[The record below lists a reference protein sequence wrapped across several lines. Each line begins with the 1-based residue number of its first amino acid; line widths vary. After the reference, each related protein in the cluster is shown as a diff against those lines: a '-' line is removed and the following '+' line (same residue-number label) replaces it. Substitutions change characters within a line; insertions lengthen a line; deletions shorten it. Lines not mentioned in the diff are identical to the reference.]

1 MKIIA
6 TKTDQKEISANVVAI
21 LRAAAAVGALMA
33 TVGVA
38 QAQTTLEE
46 VIVTAQRRDQ
56 NLQEVGVSVTALSAE
71 RIRDLGIT
79 NSTDIGRV
87 APGVVFT
94 ATTAGTASA
103 MSMRGISQ
111 SDFSAVQEAPNSIY
125 YDDVYLSA
133 SGAASFST
141 FDLERIEVL
150 RGPQG
155 TLFGRNATGGLA
167 RFVTAKPT
175 STFEGYGEVGVGAF
189 NGYWVEG
196 AVSGPFSDRVRGRL
210 AVKQEQADGWW
221 ENRAPGGKDTMET
234 NALGVRGQL
243 EFDVTEKLLARL
255 SIGYSKQ
262 PRHLAGTYK
271 SRNFYFDGTGVP
283 TPQQEN
289 LDAWGTGPGNNLYGY
304 RDPYADGQTS
314 AFENRGFLESDSS
327 SPTLMLQWTLGST
340 TLTSITNYT
349 EFSSEYAEEID
360 GSPIDFAAAT
370 ARQSLRQWS
379 QEIRGAGSIGS
390 HEWTAGVYYLD
401 IEMSTFGDFF
411 FPMLAGSDFAYD
423 NYQTMNQQTNSLATF
438 GQVEWQL
445 GERLTLITG
454 IRYTYDEKT
463 FDSQVYFRELGN
475 GYSGGAG
482 TSVFPPPGLLV
493 YDFQKATAGNLA
505 EQNEGLWSGKIQLDY
520 KPESG
525 GLLYAGVSRGV
536 KGAGFNGNLGGGLSN
551 EDTPF
556 GSESVM
562 TFELGSKFD
571 LLDKTLRLNSS
582 VYYYNYS
589 DYQGYAFNGLQGLV
603 GNYDGRFFGAELEIQ
618 ANLPGDV
625 LASIAAS
632 YSDTQL
638 SDVRTAYFGVKDVE
652 AVLAP
657 QWIVNGFM
665 RKDFQIGS
673 GRLAALWSFDYVS
686 ERYASVDNNP
696 ATFIDDS
703 VVQNLRF
710 TYTLDDS
717 GLEFAAFVNNVTDTD
732 RQTFVY
738 DVVGTG
744 GITGNLYDRPR
755 TWGLSVRKSF

>member
-1 MKIIA
+1 MMIIA
-6 TKTDQKEISANVVAI
+6 TMTDQKAISANVVAI
-21 LRAAAAVGALMA
+21 LRAAAAVGALMT

-38 QAQTTLEE
+38 EAQTALEE
-46 VIVTAQRRDQ
+46 IIVTAQRREQ
-56 NLQEVGVSVTALSAE
+56 SLQEVGVSVTALSAE

-79 NSTDIGRV
+79 NSADIGRV
-87 APGVVFT
+87 APSVVFT
-94 ATTAGTASA
+94 ATTAGTGSA
-103 MSMRGISQ
+103 LSMRGISQ
-111 SDFSAVQEAPNSIY
+111 SDFSAIQEAPNSIY

-155 TLFGRNATGGLA
+155 TLFGRNSTGGLA
-167 RFVTAKPT
+167 RFITAKPT

-189 NGYWVEG
+189 NGYWIEG

-234 NALGVRGQL
+234 NALGVRGHL
-243 EFDVTEKLLARL
+243 EFDVTDKLLARL
-255 SIGYSKQ
+255 SISYSEQ
-262 PRHLAGTYK
+262 PRHLVGTYK
-271 SRNFYFDGTGVP
+271 SRNFYFDDNGVP
-283 TPQQEN
+283 TPQPAD
-289 LDAWGTGPGNNLYGY
+289 LDAWGTGPGNNLFGY

-314 AFENRGFLESDSS
+314 AFENRGFLKSDSS

-340 TLTSITNYT
+340 TLTSVTNYT
-349 EFSSEYAEEID
+349 DFTSDYAEEID

-370 ARQSLRQWS
+370 ARQSVRQWS
-379 QEIRGAGSIGS
+379 QEFKGAGSIGS
-390 HEWTAGVYYLD
+390 HSWTAGVYYLD
-401 IEMSTFGDFF
+401 IDTSTFGDFF
-411 FPMLAGSDFAYD
+411 FPTFSGSDFAYD
-423 NYQTMNQQTNSLATF
+423 NYQTMNQQTNSLAAF

-445 GERLTLITG
+445 GDRLTLITG

-475 GYSGGAG
+475 GYSGGTG

-493 YDFQKATAGNLA
+493 YDFRKATVGKLA
-505 EQNEGLWSGKIQLDY
+505 EQNEGLWSGKVQLDY
-520 KPESG
+520 KPEAG
-525 GLLYAGVSRGV
+525 GLLYAGISRGV

-556 GSESVM
+556 DSESV
-562 TFELGSKFD
+562 TTYELGGKFD
-571 LLDKTLRLNSS
+571 VMDNRLRLNSS
-582 VYYYNYS
+582 VYYYDYS
-589 DYQGYAFNGLQGLV
+589 DYQGYAFNGTQGVV
-603 GNYDGRFFGAELEIQ
+603 GNYDGRFFGAELEMQ

-638 SDVRTAYFGVKDVE
+638 SDVPTAYFGVRDVE

-657 QWIVNGFM
+657 EWIVNGFV

-673 GRLAALWSFDYVS
+673 GSLAALWSFDYVS

-703 VVQNLRF
+703 VAHNLRL

-717 GLEFAAFVNNVTDTD
+717 GLEFAAFVNNVADTD

-738 DVVGTG
+738 DVVGVG
-744 GITGNLYDRPR
+744 GFTGNLYDRPR

>member
-1 MKIIA
+1 MTIIA

-21 LRAAAAVGALMA
+21 LRAATAVGALMV
-33 TVGVA
+33 TVGMA
-38 QAQTTLEE
+38 QAQTALEE
-46 VIVTAQRRDQ
+46 VIVTAQRREQ

-111 SDFSAVQEAPNSIY
+111 SDFSAMQEAPNSIY

-175 STFEGYGEVGVGAF
+175 STFEGYAEVGVGAF

-196 AVSGPFSDRVRGRL
+196 AVSAPLSDRLRSRL

-234 NALGVRGQL
+234 NALGVRGQF
-243 EFDVTEKLLARL
+243 EFDVTENLLARL

-262 PRHLAGTYK
+262 PRHRAGTYK
-271 SRNFYFDGTGVP
+271 SRNFYLDGTGVP

-289 LDAWGTGPGNNLYGY
+289 LDAWGTGPGNNLFGY

-327 SPTLMLQWTLGST
+327 SPTLMLQWKLGST
-340 TLTSITNYT
+340 TLTSVTNYT
-349 EFSSEYAEEID
+349 EFSSNYAEEID

-423 NYQTMNQQTNSLATF
+423 NYQTMNQQTSSLATF

-445 GERLTLITG
+445 GDRLTLITG
-454 IRYTYDEKT
+454 IRYTYDNKT

-493 YDFQKATAGNLA
+493 YDFQKATVGNLA
-505 EQNEGLWSGKIQLDY
+505 EQNDGLWSGKVQLDY

-571 LLDKTLRLNSS
+571 LLDKKLRLNSS
-582 VYYYNYS
+582 VYYYDYS

-603 GNYDGRFFGAELEIQ
+603 GNYDGRFFGAEMEMQ

-632 YSDTQL
+632 YSDTRL

-652 AVLAP
+652 AILAP
-657 QWIVNGFM
+657 QWIVNGFV

-703 VVQNLRF
+703 VVQNLRLS
-710 TYTLDDS
+710 YTLDDS
-717 GLEFAAFVNNVTDTD
+717 GLEFAAFVNNFTDTD

-744 GITGNLYDRPR
+744 GFTGNLYDRPR